1 MISETVVSCSE
12 TQSLLRTALV
22 IRYSMNRAEVV
33 IDGEIRTALRTTGC
47 GVDPRVGDRVVLFF
61 PKGEIP
67 LILSIIEGGSSSHSS
82 PRTMS
87 FPEGLVLEVSG
98 HPFSLRSREGAEV
111 DSPEICLRGQRM
123 TGEFAECEIVSGRMT
138 LTGGVLS
145 FLGEKIG
152 QVAKTIERVSEWLH
166 DRAHGSIREIDTLDQ
181 HLSGETM
188 IESSSIVSIQAKTA
202 LVATDDLVKIDSDQI
217 HLG

>member
-145 FLGEKIG
+145 FFGGKDRTGG
-152 QVAKTIERVSEWLH
+152 QDHRACLRMAPRPGSWVDPG
-166 DRAHGSIREIDTLDQ
+166 DRYARPTPLWRDNDRILVDRLD
-181 HLSGETM
+181 SG
-188 IESSSIVSIQAKTA
+188 Q
-202 LVATDDLVKIDSDQI
+202 DGPRG
-217 HLG
+217 HR